1 MKTNKTEVALLDEI
15 EAEFSVL
22 ESDFGDLGLEDG
34 DASVSSELKDFEA
47 ALAGTEFSSESAE
60 SEMGSTLTILQ
71 IADGET
77 PDGGEEGWL
86 GDAWKTIKRPVVNI
100 VKRKAKKIIAR
111 LTKLIRKYAKY
122 RACIP
127 AVTLAVAAFKAGKY
141 GTALKQAY
149 AAYRC
154 IRAHS

>member
-1 MKTNKTEVALLDEI
+1 MTSKTNKAEVALLDEI
-15 EAEFSVL
+15 EAEFSIL

-34 DASVSSELKDFEA
+34 DDSVSSELQSFEA
-47 ALAGTEFSSESAE
+47 ALAGTEFGSESAE
-60 SEMGSTLTILQ
+60 ADMGSSLTILQ
-71 IADGET
+71 IADGES
-77 PDGGEEGWL
+77 PGGGEEGW
-86 GDAWKTIKRPVVNI
+86 GFNPFSFVPNI
-100 VKRKAKKIIAR
+100 IKRKAKKIIAK

-127 AVTLAVAAFKAGKY
+127 AVTQAVAAFQAKKY
-141 GTALKQAY
+141 GTALKRGY